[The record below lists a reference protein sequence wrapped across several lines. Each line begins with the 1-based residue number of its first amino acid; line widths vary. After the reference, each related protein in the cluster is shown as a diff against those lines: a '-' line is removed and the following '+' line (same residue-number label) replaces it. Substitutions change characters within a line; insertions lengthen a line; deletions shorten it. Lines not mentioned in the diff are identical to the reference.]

1 VPEPKGS
8 RRVPARRVHARERD
22 AVRPGGRHPC
32 ARARAG
38 SSSGS
43 LCSLGRRSRW
53 GVSEGSARRGAGR
66 RLTGILR
73 DREMACHREDV
84 VGIDHARVAGGRAR
98 EGALAEMVGGPG
110 KGWGWCLDTEAS
122 RRRNAPRGAMRHC
135 EPSPDVQL
143 SVVRALP
150 RAPCRTPTPDPRD
163 AVSST
168 GSFRLTTAAA
178 MAASAWE
185 SPCRDTTRLRAYASR
200 RSGDGVCPSRP
211 EDRTM
216 SIHAPSPSA
225 PSRARH
231 GDPRLDTVG

>member
-1 VPEPKGS
+1 VQS
-8 RRVPARRVHARERD
+8 RASFTMGGVGRV
-22 AVRPGGRHPC
+22 
-32 ARARAG
+32 
-38 SSSGS
+38 
-43 LCSLGRRSRW
+43 CS
-53 GVSEGSARRGAGR
+53 
-66 RLTGILR
+66 
-73 DREMACHREDV
+73 
-84 VGIDHARVAGGRAR
+84 
-98 EGALAEMVGGPG
+98 
-110 KGWGWCLDTEAS
+110 S
-122 RRRNAPRGAMRHC
+122 RRRQTADWHLARSGDGLPPRRRCRNRPCSRCRRPCPRGRSCRDGRWSGKRVGLAMRHC